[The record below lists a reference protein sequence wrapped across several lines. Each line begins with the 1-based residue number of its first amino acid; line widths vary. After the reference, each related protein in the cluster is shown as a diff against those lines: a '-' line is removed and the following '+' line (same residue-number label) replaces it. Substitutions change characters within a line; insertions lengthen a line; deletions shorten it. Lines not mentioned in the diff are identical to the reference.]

1 MNGAV
6 RSQKRQRR
14 IPASGA
20 FRGSA
25 ALLASSFWTSG
36 FQNRERIYFHFCK
49 LPSLW
54 QICYSSRRK
63 LIHKNQEM
71 LCVTNIIIISLSLL
85 FGLTQTCTQI
95 LPIPN
100 KAPLPKLLNEFI
112 FEQLIRSGASSNKK
126 CKDIYTVESPSS
138 VSVPFLFLSG
148 NPLLLIF

>member
-1 MNGAV
+1 
-6 RSQKRQRR
+6 
-14 IPASGA
+14 
-20 FRGSA
+20 
-25 ALLASSFWTSG
+25 
-36 FQNRERIYFHFCK
+36 
-49 LPSLW
+49 
-54 QICYSSRRK
+54 
-63 LIHKNQEM
+63 M

-85 FGLTQTCTQI
+85 FGLTQICTQI

-148 NPLLLIF
+148 NPLLLIFWVSFQNFCAHLQTNMNTDTYPSALPRTCFYIKSTIKFFFVVVNRHNIKYITLSIYKCTFQRY